1 MVSFKIPL
9 PVLRWTLALI
19 CPWFYRKHLENEIS
33 SLIISLT
40 FRRGFLFLEIVIKWK
55 RTSWSCYQ
63 IEPYKMESSTSGKDC
78 KEHCGK
84 ESQCLMAQFLKP
96 FCYLSLVQSY
106 DAFPCSKTS
115 VLYMKGNVSENQKLQ
130 FFYAFYSL
138 RGRFPTLIV
147 LFL

>member
-1 MVSFKIPL
+1 MSKISMIVFL
-9 PVLRWTLALI
+9 FLVFSLCVESSTVESSKYGKFTLALI
-19 CPWFYRKHLENEIS
+19 FAHNFTHIPE
-33 SLIISLT
+33 
-40 FRRGFLFLEIVIKWK
+40 GFSFLEIVIKWK

-115 VLYMKGNVSENQKLQ
+115 VLYMKGNVSQNQKLQ

-138 RGRFPTLIV
+138 RG
-147 LFL
+147 